1 MTVINPNSISGITS
15 ITLPSGGDNV
25 LTIHTN
31 DGTERFRID
40 SSGNVKVG
48 SAATISPDGDL
59 FVTGVTTTGGHFAGS
74 GANLTSLPAAQLT
87 GSLPAI
93 SAASCTSI
101 PAANI
106 VGLATAGFNRSGGF
120 PEGVT
125 MADSW
130 RITDDFT
137 NNSQPIS
144 SNWER
149 GDISP
154 WEGYMGSSGLTESSG
169 VFTFPSTGWYYV
181 HYSHD
186 FRTSS
191 DVNWVYMGLELT
203 NDSGSNWTNL
213 SYAAGNNGYGDGDT
227 TYHLSCQTSIFD
239 ITNVS
244 TQKMRFYVERQ
255 SGTVTTQ
262 GNSNRNQTGFDI
274 FRLGDT

>member
-1 MTVINPNSISGITS
+1 MSKIRLHGSSSGYTEIAPVAASGNNTLTLPNDGTIISQDSNGAVGVTS
-15 ITLPSGGDNV
+15 ITVGTGVTIGDGRV
-25 LTIHTN
+25 TCTTLH
-31 DGTERFRID
+31 
-40 SSGNVKVG
+40 G
-48 SAATISPDGDL
+48 SAAS
-59 FVTGVTTTGGHFAGS
+59 
-74 GANLTSLPAAQLT
+74 LTA
-87 GSLPAI
+87 
-93 SAASCTSI
+93 I

-130 RITDDFT
+130 RITEDFT

-149 GDISP
+149 GDVSP

-239 ITNVS
+239 VTNVS

-255 SGTVTTQ
+255 TGTVITQ
-262 GNSNRNQTGFDI
+262 GNSNRKQTGFDI